1 MSKKEIFIILFM
13 FAFIWAWSYL
23 VCAFGFWLLSLV
35 FSFKFTWFKAFIV
48 WIILNLLFGG
58 VKVTVKWSQ

>member
-23 VCAFGFWLLSLV
+23 VCAFGVWLFSLA
-35 FSFKFTWFKAFIV
+35 FPFKFTWFRAFIV
-48 WIILNLLFGG
+48 WVIFNLFFSGL
-58 VKVTVKWSQ
+58 KVTVDWS

>member
-23 VCAFGFWLLSLV
+23 VCAFGFWLLSLA